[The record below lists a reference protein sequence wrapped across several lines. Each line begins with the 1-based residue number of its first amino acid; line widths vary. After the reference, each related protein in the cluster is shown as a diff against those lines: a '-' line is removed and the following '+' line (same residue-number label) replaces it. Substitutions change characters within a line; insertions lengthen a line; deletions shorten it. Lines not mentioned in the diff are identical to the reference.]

1 MRHAAP
7 VLTAVSLVLAGCASP
22 QLILVGRGDL
32 HLVRVDES
40 ISIGEGDPLVIEW
53 QSQGTRY
60 STASMARKS
69 RDPVRV
75 RLVEA
80 SERFVRVRSESWKEM
95 DDIPPYFA
103 HARGGIRIT
112 ARSGRYR
119 HPTVAI
125 PMDSI
130 AAIGVH
136 ELLPRSKR
144 TGPRD
149 VLVGIGGG
157 AMWFMVEL
165 AAYQADNPPLL
176 HESEDW
182 EDILLAT
189 AVVGAAGGV
198 VYPVYRLLFP
208 GHGEEPVT
216 YSLRDPAEYRVE
228 IR

>member
-95 DDIPPYFA
+95 DDIPSYFA

-119 HPTVAI
+119 HPTAAI
-125 PMDSI
+125 PVDSI
-130 AAIGVH
+130 TAIGVH
-136 ELLPRSKR
+136 ELLPRLAR

-157 AMWFMVEL
+157 AMATMVGF
-165 AAYQADNPPLL
+165 ATYHTTSPPLL
-176 HESEDW
+176 NDYDEG
-182 EDILLAT
+182 EDILLGTVVIGAT
-189 AVVGAAGGV
+189 GGLL
-198 VYPVYRLLFP
+198 YPAWRMFRPRY
-208 GHGEEPVT
+208 GEEPVT
-216 YSLRDPAEYRVE
+216 YSLRDPAEYCLE